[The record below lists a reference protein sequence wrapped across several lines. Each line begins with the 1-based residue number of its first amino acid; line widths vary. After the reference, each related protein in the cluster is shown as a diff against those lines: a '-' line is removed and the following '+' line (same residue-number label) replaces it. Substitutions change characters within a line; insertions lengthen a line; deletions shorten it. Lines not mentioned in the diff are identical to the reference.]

1 MRVEHTLKPIFNK
14 ESKTLILG
22 SMPSIKSRE
31 IMKYYGHKTNR
42 FWPIMEGLYEES
54 IDDWQDFILRH
65 HLALW
70 DTIASCDIH
79 SSSDSSIKNVVPNDI
94 KSLVDSSNIE
104 HIFLLGNT
112 AYKLYKKYIE
122 GSVGIEG
129 ILLPSPSSA
138 NATYSLEKLIE
149 EYKIIKDVTENK

>member
-1 MRVEHTLKPIFNK
+1 MRVEHTLEPIFNK

-31 IMKYYGHKTNR
+31 IMKYYGHQTNR
-42 FWPIMEGLYEES
+42 FWPIMESLYAEK

-94 KSLVDSSNIE
+94 KSLVDSSEIE

-122 GSVGIEG
+122 ASVGIEG
-129 ILLPSPSSA
+129 IPLPSPSSA
-138 NATYSLEKLIE
+138 NATYSLSRLIE
-149 EYKIIKDVTENK
+149 EYKIIKDVTEIK